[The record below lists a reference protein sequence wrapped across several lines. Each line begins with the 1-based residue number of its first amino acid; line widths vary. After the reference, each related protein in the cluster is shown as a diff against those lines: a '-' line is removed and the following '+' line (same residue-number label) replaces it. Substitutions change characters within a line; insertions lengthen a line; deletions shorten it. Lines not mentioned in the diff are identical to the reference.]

1 MGEISPLLIIFI
13 IWLCIGLPL
22 SKINQAKKKNGTN
35 RLSSSG
41 RPAEPAVP
49 VQDTSREGPAP
60 EAPPARESRLAP
72 TVSVTV
78 GDDSVYAGSMNA
90 VTGEGYDPCHD
101 AELEGLNSA
110 ESIVPVHPAGDVPS
124 LPFGWTGS
132 DMVRGI
138 VVSEILNRKKGC
150 RR

>member
-1 MGEISPLLIIFI
+1 MGELSPLFVIFI

-22 SKINQAKKKNGTN
+22 SKINQAKKKNGAN
-35 RLSSSG
+35 KPASG
-41 RPAEPAVP
+41 RPAAPAAPKEVIPRQEYVP
-49 VQDTSREGPAP
+49 ETPPVRET
-60 EAPPARESRLAP
+60 RLTP
-72 TVSVTV
+72 MVSVTV

-90 VTGEGYDPCHD
+90 VTGEGYDPCHEED
-101 AELEGLNSA
+101 LAGLNSA
-110 ESIVPVHPAGDVPS
+110 EAETPIQTAADTHT

-138 VVSEILNRKKGC
+138 LVSEILNRKSGC